1 MKDQIEKMVSAINE
15 NVGYEYAS
23 ADDITTT
30 RDSVEDFKKNQEFFE
45 VRKTSL
51 GNLHVFITKGSG
63 EVVVMDCGEH
73 RLVMID

>member
-15 NVGYEYAS
+15 NVGYEHAS

-51 GNLHVFITKGSG
+51 GDLHVFVTKASS